1 MLNKA
6 VFLDRDGTINNS
18 IVRFGRPFPPMNK
31 DEFEILPRVAEAIT
45 LFKEMD
51 YIPVVVTNQP
61 DFVRGG
67 TTLSQIALFNDIIK
81 NELQIDHIYMCLH
94 DDVDNC
100 SCRKPQPGLL
110 LKAAFDLKID
120 TTISLMVGDRWRD
133 IAAGQSAG
141 CKCFF
146 IDNGYDEAQPF
157 QPFYRVSSL
166 FDVIT
171 IIRSN
176 DDH

>member
-31 DEFEILPRVAEAIT
+31 DEFEILPRVVEAIT

-81 NELQIDHIYMCLH
+81 NY
-94 DDVDNC
+94 
-100 SCRKPQPGLL
+100 
-110 LKAAFDLKID
+110 
-120 TTISLMVGDRWRD
+120 RWLP
-133 IAAGQSAG
+133 I
-141 CKCFF
+141 
-146 IDNGYDEAQPF
+146 
-157 QPFYRVSSL
+157 
-166 FDVIT
+166 
-171 IIRSN
+171 
-176 DDH
+176 